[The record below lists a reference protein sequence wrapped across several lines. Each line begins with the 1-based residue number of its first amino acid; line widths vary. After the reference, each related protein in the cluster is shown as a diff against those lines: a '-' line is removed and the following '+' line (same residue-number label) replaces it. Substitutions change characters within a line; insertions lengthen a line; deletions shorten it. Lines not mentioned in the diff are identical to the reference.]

1 VVIWHRL
8 VYHLERTSR
17 RIASQQGYIM
27 IEVALR
33 LVMSSIERRNVCL
46 ERRGS
51 VHGCC
56 AVVRVRRIEWVFEP
70 GIWDESI
77 VVVSTLGLVG
87 LT

>member
-1 VVIWHRL
+1 VIVWHRL
-8 VYHLERTSR
+8 VYHLERTPR

-27 IEVALR
+27 IKVALR
-33 LVMSSIERRNVCL
+33 LVMSIIERWDVCL

-70 GIWDESI
+70 GIWGESI
-77 VVVSTLGLVG
+77 VVVSALGLVG
-87 LT
+87 LA